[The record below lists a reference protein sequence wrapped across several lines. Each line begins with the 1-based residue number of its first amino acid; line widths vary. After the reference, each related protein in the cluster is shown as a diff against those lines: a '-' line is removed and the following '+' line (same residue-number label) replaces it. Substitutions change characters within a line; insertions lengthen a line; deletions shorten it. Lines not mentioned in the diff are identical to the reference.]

1 MEKNIFE
8 SLANYTEGYI
18 SRSNNQTD
26 IDRLTATIDELKAE
40 ILADITKA
48 PEIIYERKRKAE
60 INALRLQFTEG
71 EQANYHEVEIHAI
84 NLITYALSDSKP
96 LGGNKE

>member
-8 SLANYTEGYI
+8 SLAIYMEGYI
-18 SRSNNQTD
+18 SRSNNQID

-40 ILADITKA
+40 ILADIAKT

-71 EQANYHEVEIHAI
+71 EQANYHEIEIHAI

-96 LGGNKE
+96 LGGAK